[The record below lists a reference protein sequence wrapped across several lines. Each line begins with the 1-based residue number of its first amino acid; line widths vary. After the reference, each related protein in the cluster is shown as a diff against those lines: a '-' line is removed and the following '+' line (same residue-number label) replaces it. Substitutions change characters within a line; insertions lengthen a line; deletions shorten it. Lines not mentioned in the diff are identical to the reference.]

1 MKGSGCYSLRTYRL
15 FFTINGK
22 IPFEKRDEMNTNID
36 YLAAKYIGSLK
47 IGYVDCTKEKA
58 LCDKYQVHYFPTIKY
73 VMSNYVH
80 DFFGR
85 TSLRSLIE
93 MCDSL
98 NSSSFISLLT
108 RSGVDYDDIG

>member
-1 MKGSGCYSLRTYRL
+1 M